1 MNFYISK
8 TYANVPVSW
17 ENYTFSR
24 NHMLY
29 LGLTTKIK
37 LFAFIPEHP
46 VFFTLSVAGII
57 RCKVTLTVVEKLDKW
72 EKLAVADGLEETNFS
87 DGDLIIKQGTKGE
100 EFFFIV
106 EG

>member
-1 MNFYISK
+1 M
-8 TYANVPVSW
+8 
-17 ENYTFSR
+17 
-24 NHMLY
+24 
-29 LGLTTKIK
+29 
-37 LFAFIPEHP
+37 
-46 VFFTLSVAGII
+46 
-57 RCKVTLTVVEKLDKW
+57 TLTVVEKLDKW